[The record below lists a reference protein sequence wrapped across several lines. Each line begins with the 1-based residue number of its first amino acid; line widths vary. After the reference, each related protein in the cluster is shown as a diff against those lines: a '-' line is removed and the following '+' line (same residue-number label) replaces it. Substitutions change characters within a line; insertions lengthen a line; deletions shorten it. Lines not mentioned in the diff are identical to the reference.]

1 MLYRGVKC
9 IDVMLSVS
17 GLAANMI
24 ELNKPLAERC
34 VFGWMIDWNGSLAT
48 EVCHYQVNRWVSGSE
63 WVDFAHPWIYT
74 SSFKNRFECLSV
86 FETSF
91 GPLAGVW
98 YPHQP
103 VSRPKEDSWFWKV
116 LQWDSGGDQTHSGA
130 GNRYNR
136 ILWVLCVFRAGQ
148 SHMTSSVRIT
158 NTRSVTYTANNRKT
172 LFLCFCKK
180 FFYVALAQFLNKR
193 SVHSFGQ
200 IALQEW
206 RQFLKSKSKSVPKGC
221 RNHCINPTVWFFTI
235 SHLALFYE
243 AGRRG

>member
-86 FETSF
+86 LLVPLQVSDIHISRFHDPKRTPDFEKFCSETVEVIK
-91 GPLAGVW
+91 PTLVLATGTTAFFESCVCSELDNLIW
-98 YPHQP
+98 
-103 VSRPKEDSWFWKV
+103 RV
-116 LQWDSGGDQTHSGA
+116 LWELLILDLSHTQQTTARHYFS
-130 GNRYNR
+130 
-136 ILWVLCVFRAGQ
+136 V
-148 SHMTSSVRIT
+148 SVRSFSMWLWLSSW
-158 NTRSVTYTANNRKT
+158 TREAFIPLVK
-172 LFLCFCKK
+172 LHCK
-180 FFYVALAQFLNKR
+180 
-193 SVHSFGQ
+193 SGDS
-200 IALQEW
+200 
-206 RQFLKSKSKSVPKGC
+206 S
-221 RNHCINPTVWFFTI
+221 
-235 SHLALFYE
+235 
-243 AGRRG
+243 